1 MDYRIAIIIPNTP
14 AFETAKK
21 LLEKKN
27 LNYPLYKASGSEA
40 VEIASNLMTKG
51 TRLIISTGFTY
62 SLLKDKL
69 SQWSL

>member
-40 VEIASNLMTKG
+40 VDIASPGSSFPQVSRILC
-51 TRLIISTGFTY
+51 
-62 SLLKDKL
+62 
-69 SQWSL
+69 